1 MRLCFKLIT
10 AACGLCLAIP
20 SSEAVLAAP
29 LDTQVIATGS
39 RETVIKLSSEQISAL
54 KIDVGAVGPGQLL
67 RTVGVPGNV
76 MMDPDLIGHVPAKV
90 VGTVVELRKRLG
102 DTVGKGEIVAFLESR
117 EVADAKSEYLTA
129 GSSLELQANLF
140 ERERTLFEKKIS
152 AEQQFLRA
160 ENAFALSQLRH
171 DLARQKLSALDVDE
185 AEIADLPKQPM
196 SNLRRYALRAPISGR
211 VIDRK
216 VDLGAPVGGDQ
227 QEKEVYV
234 IADLSS
240 VWVELVVSN
249 PDLAFV
255 KEGDSITITGAGPT
269 KAVGKLL
276 FVSPIVSKDTRTAR
290 VIVTLA
296 NSDHQ
301 WRPGSFASAQ
311 IPIDQRSVGLLLPR
325 SAVQTIDGKPTA
337 FVRTPDGFEA
347 RGIETG
353 AQTEEVVEVIAGLKP
368 GEMVAVA
375 NTFVL
380 KSDLGKAG
388 AE

>member
-1 MRLCFKLIT
+1 MRICFKLIT
-10 AACGLCLAIP
+10 AACGLGLAI
-20 SSEAVLAAP
+20 SSCEAVQAAP
-29 LDTQVIATGS
+29 EKKVIATGS
-39 RETVIKLSSEQISAL
+39 QETVIKLSSEQISAL

-102 DTVGKGEIVAFLESR
+102 DTVRKGEIVAFLESR

-227 QEKEVYV
+227 QEKDVFV

-240 VWVELVVSN
+240 VWVELVVST

-255 KEGDSITITGAGPT
+255 KEGDSITIMGAGLS

-276 FVSPIVSKDTRTAR
+276 FVSPIVSKDTRATR

-296 NSDHQ
+296 NADQQ

-311 IPIDQRSVGLLLPR
+311 IPVDRRPVGLLLPR
-325 SAVQTIDGKPTA
+325 SSVQTIDGKPTA
-337 FVRTPDGFEA
+337 FVRIPDGFEA
-347 RGIETG
+347 RGLETG
-353 AQTEEVVEVIAGLKP
+353 AQTEEAVEVIAGLKP
-368 GEMVAVA
+368 GEMVALT

-380 KSDLGKAG
+380 KSDLGKTR

>member
-1 MRLCFKLIT
+1 MRIRFKLMM
-10 AACGLCLAIP
+10 AACGLCLAMP
-20 SSEAVLAAP
+20 SYQTVQAASETTV
-29 LDTQVIATGS
+29 VATGS
-39 RETVIKLSSEQISAL
+39 QPGVIKLSSDQIKAL
-54 KIDVGAVGPGQLL
+54 KIDIGAVGPGQLQ
-67 RTVGVPGNV
+67 RTVVVPGNV

-102 DTVGKGEIVAFLESR
+102 DTVQKGEIVAFLESR

-129 GSSLELQANLF
+129 GSSLELQINLF

-160 ENAFALSQLRH
+160 ENAFALSRLRH

-185 AEIADLPKQPM
+185 AEIAELPKQPV

-211 VIDRK
+211 VIERK

-249 PDLAFV
+249 SDLAFV
-255 KEGDSITITGAGPT
+255 KEGDSITVIGAGQA
-269 KAVGKLL
+269 KAIGRLL
-276 FVSPIVSKDTRTAR
+276 FVSPVASKDTRSTR
-290 VIVTLA
+290 VIVTLENA
-296 NSDHQ
+296 DRQ
-301 WRPGSFASAQ
+301 WRPGAFASAE
-311 IPIDQRSVGLLLPR
+311 IPIDRRSVGLLLPR
-325 SAVQTIDGKPTA
+325 TAVQTIEGKPTV
-337 FVRTPDGFEA
+337 FVRVPDGFEA
-347 RGIETG
+347 RGIDTG
-353 AQTEEVVEVIAGLKP
+353 AQTEEVVEVTAGLRP
-368 GEMVAVA
+368 GETVALT

-380 KSDLGKAG
+380 KSDLGKAR

>member
-1 MRLCFKLIT
+1 MRIGFKLVT
-10 AACGLCLAIP
+10 AACGLCLAV
-20 SSEAVLAAP
+20 SSYAAVQAAP
-29 LDTQVIATGS
+29 EDKVITTGS
-39 RETVIKLSSEQISAL
+39 QKTVIKLSSEQISGS

-90 VGTVVELRKRLG
+90 VGTVVDLRKRLG
-102 DTVGKGEIVAFLESR
+102 DTVRKGEIVAFLESR
-117 EVADAKSEYLTA
+117 EVADAKSEFLSA
-129 GSSLELQANLF
+129 RSSLELQANLF

-160 ENAFALSQLRH
+160 ENALALSQLRH

-185 AEIADLPKQPM
+185 AEITDLPKQPM

-240 VWVELVVSN
+240 VWVELVVST
-249 PDLAFV
+249 PDLVFV
-255 KEGDSITITGAGPT
+255 KEGDSITIMGTGLT

-276 FVSPIVSKDTRTAR
+276 FVSPIVSKDTRATR

-296 NSDHQ
+296 NTDHQ

-311 IPIDQRSVGLLLPR
+311 IPVDQRPVGLLLSK

-337 FVRTPDGFEA
+337 FVRIPDGFEA
-347 RGIETG
+347 RGLETG
-353 AQTEEVVEVIAGLKP
+353 AQTEEAVEVIAGLKP
-368 GEMVAVA
+368 GEMVALT

-380 KSDLGKAG
+380 KSDLGKTR